1 MIARL
6 QILGK
11 GLQWFQENSTFELFC
26 SYSDASINVDP
37 AQLRFYDRDGNQLS
51 EVRGFNHTTLSS
63 SSRFV
68 NVSLTKDRIQ
78 AEDFGG
84 YVCRYNSSGS
94 SSFIVHV
101 GILKGIYQSH
111 RKCRIFC
118 WKLKRMTMKTI
129 FKKNC
134 THCFSH
140 WHKHVYLH
148 VFVAHYLKIKT
159 LTVSLQK

>member
-11 GLQWFQENSTFELFC
+11 GLQWFQENSPFELFC

-129 FKKNC
+129 FKKIVLIV
-134 THCFSH
+134 SH
-140 WHKHVYLH
+140 IGTNMYIYMYLLH
-148 VFVAHYLKIKT
+148 TILK
-159 LTVSLQK
+159 LRR

>member
-26 SYSDASINVDP
+26 SYSDASSNVNP

-51 EVRGFNHTTLSS
+51 EARGFNHATLSS

-84 YVCRYNSSGS
+84 YVCRYNSSG

-140 WHKHVYLH
+140 WHKYVYLH